1 MMMNKIKILLS
12 IIAYSVK
19 RNFTTEILIIRANC
33 INVQYIKLCKQNK
46 LCIFYIPMVIL
57 ELHCPLCLPLATCG
71 C

>member
-19 RNFTTEILIIRANC
+19 RNFTTEILFIRANC

-46 LCIFYIPMVIL
+46 LYIFYIPMIL
-57 ELHCPLCLPLATCG
+57 ELHSPLCQPLATCG